1 MRVKISL
8 SLPAVFDGRCVG
20 GRAAL
25 MAKVDMSVV
34 VTVTDIA
41 A

>member
-1 MRVKISL
+1 MVDRY
-8 SLPAVFDGRCVG
+8 VG

-34 VTVTDIA
+34 VVVTDIA
-41 A
+41 P